1 MDPVSVLDARN
12 RLGALLDQ
20 VERGHEVVI
29 TRRGKAVARLI
40 PAELPAEL
48 PAEPPAAESPDPP
61 RAAVAALRAL
71 RAGIA
76 ARGVRFDAA
85 EMRALRDEGRR

>member
-1 MDPVSVLDARN
+1 MDPVSVLEARN
-12 RLGALLDQ
+12 RLSALLDQ

-48 PAEPPAAESPDPP
+48 PAAEPPDPP
-61 RAAVAALRAL
+61 RAAAAALRAL

-85 EMRALRDEGRR
+85 ELRALRDEGRR

>member
-1 MDPVSVLDARN
+1 MDPVSVFEARN

-40 PAELPAEL
+40 PAELPAE
-48 PAEPPAAESPDPP
+48 PPAGLPDPP

-71 RAGIA
+71 RAGLA

-85 EMRALRDEGRR
+85 ELRALRDEGRR

>member
-1 MDPVSVLDARN
+1 MDPVSVLEARN
-12 RLGALLDQ
+12 RLSALLDQ

-40 PAELPAEL
+40 PAELPA
-48 PAEPPAAESPDPP
+48 AEPPDPP
-61 RAAVAALRAL
+61 RATAAALRAL

-85 EMRALRDEGRR
+85 ELRALRDEGRR